1 MRKKMLY
8 ALLILVLGVLGI
20 VAALAYPIVK
30 IKMSA
35 SVIHPETR
43 FIPASSE
50 QALYGH
56 VHALSV
62 VIGSRSIWE
71 YKKLQEAEQYI
82 RTFLEGEGIPFSLQG
97 YDHEGNRYNNIVVT
111 LEGESRRDESVVIGS
126 HYDTVY
132 GTPGADDNASAV
144 AVLLELCRTLKD
156 YRPDRTLKM
165 IFFVLEEPPSF
176 RTPAMGSTVYAM
188 QARDRGENIVG
199 MISLEMVG
207 YFNEAEGTQ
216 AFPVP
221 GLQWLFP
228 DRGDFIGVVGNVHS
242 RELTLA
248 VAESLKAGS
257 AIPVEHFVALPFIP
271 GIGSS
276 DHGSFWKM
284 GFRAVMVT
292 DTAFYRNP
300 NYHSPEDTIET
311 LRFDKMSQIV
321 RGLVHVVEYLTKAK
335 G

>member
-1 MRKKMLY
+1 MRRKMLY

-30 IKMSA
+30 IKTSA

-43 FIPASSE
+43 FIPASNE

-71 YKKLQEAEQYI
+71 YKKLQEAERYI
-82 RTFLEGEGIPFSLQG
+82 RAFLEREGIPFSLQG

-111 LEGESRRDESVVIGS
+111 LNGESRRDESVVIGS

-165 IFFVLEEPPSF
+165 IFFVLEEPPAF
-176 RTPAMGSTVYAM
+176 RTPAMGSHVYAM

-216 AFPVP
+216 GFPGADARRGRVPEGGLCNSCRAFRGAALHP
-221 GLQWLFP
+221 GHRLVRSRLLLGNGFP
-228 DRGDFIGVVGNVHS
+228 GRHGDRHGLLPEP
-242 RELTLA
+242 EL
-248 VAESLKAGS
+248 SQPRG
-257 AIPVEHFVALPFIP
+257 H
-271 GIGSS
+271 
-276 DHGSFWKM
+276 D
-284 GFRAVMVT
+284 R
-292 DTAFYRNP
+292 DTA
-300 NYHSPEDTIET
+300 
-311 LRFDKMSQIV
+311 V
-321 RGLVHVVEYLTKAK
+321 R
-335 G
+335 

>member
-1 MRKKMLY
+1 MRRKIFY

-35 SVIHPETR
+35 SGIHPETR

-62 VIGSRSIWE
+62 LIGSRSIWE
-71 YKKLQEAEQYI
+71 YKKIQEAEQYI
-82 RTFLEGEGIPFSLQG
+82 RAFLEREGIPFSLQG

-111 LEGESRRDESVVIGS
+111 LDGESRRDESVVIGS

-207 YFNEAEGTQ
+207 YFNDAEGTQ

-228 DRGDFIGVVGNVHS
+228 DRGDFIRPS
-242 RELTLA
+242 
-248 VAESLKAGS
+248 
-257 AIPVEHFVALPFIP
+257 
-271 GIGSS
+271 
-276 DHGSFWKM
+276 
-284 GFRAVMVT
+284 FRASARPIT
-292 DTAFYRNP
+292 DP
-300 NYHSPEDTIET
+300 SGKWVSGP
-311 LRFDKMSQIV
+311 SW
-321 RGLVHVVEYLTKAK
+321 
-335 G
+335 